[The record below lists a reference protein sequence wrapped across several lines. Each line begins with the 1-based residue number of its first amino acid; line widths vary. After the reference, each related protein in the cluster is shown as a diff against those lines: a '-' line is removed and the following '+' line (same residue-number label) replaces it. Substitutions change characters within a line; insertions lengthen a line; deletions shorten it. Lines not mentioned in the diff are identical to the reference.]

1 MKFTPLVISAFSL
14 LLAVSSRAADTAAP
28 STSAA
33 PAPAASPI
41 QTIDLTAFYMTPSSV
56 FAQITSNP
64 WRDVPIGMQTFSN
77 VPVNIGGMFYLS
89 GTAEIADGSHYPEQ
103 ITGVKVAQTFEALYV
118 YHCAWY
124 DAPEGTPISQIVF
137 NYADGTTA
145 TNKICYGTMVRDWY
159 QKAGEPA
166 FDATDPKSEVVW
178 SGPNSA
184 LPGMKLRMF
193 MSEMANPKPTVAV
206 NTLDVVST
214 DGRATSCILALSAG
228 PAGMLKVGEKQTK

>member
-1 MKFTPLVISAFSL
+1 MKFIPAHISGLSL
-14 LLAVSSRAADTAAP
+14 LLAACGRAADTAATP
-28 STSAA
+28 SSAA
-33 PAPAASPI
+33 ASAKI
-41 QTIDLTAFYMTPSSV
+41 QPIDLTAYYMTPSSV
-56 FAQITSNP
+56 FARITSNP
-64 WRDVPIGMQTFSN
+64 WRDVPIGAQTFNN

-103 ITGVKVAQTFEALYV
+103 ITGIKVAQTFDALYV

-124 DAPEGTPISQIVF
+124 DAPEGTPISQVVF

-193 MSEMANPKPTVAV
+193 LTEMPNPKPAV
-206 NTLDVVST
+206 SVTTLDIVST

-228 PAGMLKVGEKQTK
+228 PAGMLKIGEKVADKK